1 MKTSLSPS
9 SNPFQGHE
17 IGFNI
22 SQAPPFHHSKEM
34 SQGGVLNLFLE
45 VDGGCELLFIK
56 FILLVCLYYLNV
68 MYVKIEIL
76 MLDVL

>member
-34 SQGGVLNLFLE
+34 SQCGVLNLFLE
-45 VDGGCELLFIK
+45 VDDGCELLFIK
-56 FILLVCLYYLNV
+56 FILLVCLYYFNA
-68 MYVKIEIL
+68 MYVKIEVLIL
-76 MLDVL
+76 NVL